1 MMYHRY
7 TGEKVQKEI
16 ILPGKKPVE
25 SRTESDTGSHAN
37 PENTMNSIH
46 FPGSIVLG
54 DETDSGPVK
63 TLDNEITI
71 ILEVERRR

>member
-1 MMYHRY
+1 
-7 TGEKVQKEI
+7 
-16 ILPGKKPVE
+16 
-25 SRTESDTGSHAN
+25 
-37 PENTMNSIH
+37 MNSIH

>member
-1 MMYHRY
+1 
-7 TGEKVQKEI
+7 
-16 ILPGKKPVE
+16 
-25 SRTESDTGSHAN
+25 
-37 PENTMNSIH
+37 MNSIH
-46 FPGSIVLG
+46 FPDSIVLG